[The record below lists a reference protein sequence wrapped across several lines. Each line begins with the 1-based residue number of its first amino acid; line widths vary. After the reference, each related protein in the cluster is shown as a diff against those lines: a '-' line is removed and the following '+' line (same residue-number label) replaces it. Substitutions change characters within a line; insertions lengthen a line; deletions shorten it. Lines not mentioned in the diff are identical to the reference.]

1 MAYKNY
7 APENEDRTTYR
18 AKCPRH
24 VVEFELDATEDQ
36 KRGLFALNERI
47 RKGSNDVVAEMR
59 KHLEQMKRTKKYRA
73 LQKDYKWKAEHLEA
87 MKQKFEN
94 SAEAMNGVSFEES
107 ENYKAYTD
115 LEAAKQHTGNQMS
128 AMQRKF
134 GVTKTC
140 LKKLMMQASKDYN
153 FPTVFALTR
162 TDELWKGVEKVLY
175 QGAKDL
181 HFRQFEDFP
190 VMKAKQYDRAIVLK
204 VDRSAE
210 RLVISVGFLGKDYV
224 FPLIVP
230 EKDYFLVDEY
240 NAILDYMEHD
250 GDGQEKEAVARMNA
264 TNEVVPVFRPCYC
277 AIRCQKI
284 RGRLRCYVQITVAAE
299 PMPKYDHYGRRRHGL
314 GKGRVGCDIG
324 TQSVAACADKSVDLF
339 NLGERNQET
348 LRKDRMRKAFLLRKM
363 DASRRKTNPDR
374 YNEDG
379 TYKEGSHGPWVR
391 SNKYRKYK
399 AEIREID
406 RKEAATRMYA
416 NRENANYLRSLG
428 DVLITEPSN
437 TKALAKRSQK
447 KAERQEKESVI
458 KKKDGTEKVVR
469 KFKRKKRYGKSIG
482 SRSPGQFQAELKKK
496 FGSGYHEVPI
506 ATYRASQYDFELD
519 DYIKK
524 KLSERWHN
532 LPDGRKVQR
541 DLMSS
546 FLMYCADDEIQHI
559 DRNRCLAKF
568 DEFWKMHQ
576 ACMERI
582 VTKRLRICNSGIAA
596 AQ

>member
-1 MAYKNY
+1 MSKGKVLE
-7 APENEDRTTYR
+7 ENKKRTHYR
-18 AKCPRH
+18 SLCPKH
-24 VVEFELDATEDQ
+24 VVEFELDATEDE
-36 KRGLFALNERI
+36 KRKLFALNERV
-47 RKGSNDVVAEMR
+47 RKGSNQVVGIMR
-59 KHLEQMKRTKKYRA
+59 KRLDQLTRTKKYRA
-73 LQKDYKWKAEHLEA
+73 LQKDYKWKAEHMDALKKKFESSA
-87 MKQKFEN
+87 DAKNGMEFEN
-94 SAEAMNGVSFEES
+94 SKDYPAYKKLES
-107 ENYKAYTD
+107 GKKKTGKA
-115 LEAAKQHTGNQMS
+115 MS
-128 AMQRKF
+128 AMQKEY
-134 GVTKTC
+134 GVTTGDVQE
-140 LKKLMMQASKDYN
+140 LIGQAAKDFN
-153 FPTVFALTR
+153 FAAAIAQR
-162 TDELWKGVEKVLY
+162 RGDNIWRGVEKVLY

-181 HFRQFEDFP
+181 HFRKFEDFP
-190 VMKAKQYDRAIVLK
+190 TMHAKQIDRTFVLK
-204 VDRSAE
+204 VDKE
-210 RLVISVGFLGKDYV
+210 TEQLVVQIKTVDGLRPLPFL
-224 FPLIVP
+224 VP
-230 EKDYFLVDEY
+230 AKDYFLADEY
-240 NAILDYMEHD
+240 NALLDYMGHD
-250 GDGQEKEAVARMNA
+250 GTGQEKEAVARMEA
-264 TNEVVPVFRPCYC
+264 TKEVVPVFRPCYC

-284 RGRLRCYVQITVAAE
+284 RGKLRCYVQITVAAD
-299 PMPKYDHYGRRRHGL
+299 PMPKYDRYGRRRHVP

-324 TQSVAACADKSVDLF
+324 TQSVAACADKAVDLF
-339 NLGERNQET
+339 NLGERNQDA

-374 YNEDG
+374 YNKDG
-379 TYKEGSHGPWVR
+379 TYKKGSHGPWVR
-391 SNKYRKYK
+391 SNKYQKYK
-399 AEIREID
+399 AELREID

-469 KFKRKKRYGKSIG
+469 KFKRKKRFGKSIG

-496 FGSGYHEVPI
+496 FGNGYHEVPI

-532 LPDGRKVQR
+532 LPDGRRVQR

-559 DRNRCLAKF
+559 DRNRCLVKF

-576 ACMERI
+576 ACIERI
-582 VTKRLRICNSGIAA
+582 VTKHLQICNSGIAA
-596 AQ
+596 T